1 MTETTTDY
9 RPIWEELGLDLPSH
23 DALLAAIPVLYQNAY
38 LTQTGR
44 PEGMSY
50 FDFVLGEIHGLRI
63 KELVDHK
70 AAGGTVIGT
79 FCLYVPEEIIRALGG
94 QCVGLCAGAEWAYG
108 EVERILPQNTCALI
122 KSFMGFK
129 LGKVCPYAEACD
141 LVIGETTC
149 DGKKKAYELLGD
161 LAPVHVMELPQ
172 MKGPHD
178 WVLWRTEIDKLV
190 TKLEEVSGRKL
201 TAGALAAG
209 IKEVNDKRRA
219 LQRLNAAR
227 KASPPPISG
236 KDALLAVQVAF
247 YDDVPRFTAM
257 VNKIA
262 DELEARVAAGT
273 GVAAAD
279 APRIL
284 VTETP
289 MAIPNWKVH
298 DIIEKAGAV
307 VVMEE
312 MCTGSRYYSKLV
324 DEGAQDLGGMIDAI
338 TDKYLDIN
346 CACFTPNS
354 ARMDDVIRLA
364 REYKVDG
371 IIQYD
376 LQFCAPYQIEATSV
390 DRAAQAAGIPVLRI
404 DTDYSMGDVGA
415 AHHPGGGLLGDDRVA
430 AADHPGPPPA
440 EHRPGRISPRPPP
453 RQLAA
458 AAGGLAPQRGRPA
471 LFGPPGAPSAFPISW
486 PHGCPKAQGRGQG
499 RAPAPPR
506 LDRR

>member
-1 MTETTTDY
+1 MNQPATDY
-9 RPIWEELGLDLPSH
+9 RPMWEALGLDLEGH
-23 DALLAAIPVLYQNAY
+23 DALLSAIPVLYHDAY

-44 PEGMSY
+44 PEGMAY
-50 FDFVLGEIHGLRI
+50 FDFVMSEIHGLRI

-70 AAGGTVIGT
+70 AAGGTVVGT

-141 LVIGETTC
+141 LVVGETTC
-149 DGKKKAYELLGD
+149 DGKKKAYELLGE

-172 MKGPHD
+172 MKRPED
-178 WVLWRTEIDKLV
+178 RALWRAEIERLI
-190 TKLEEVSGRKL
+190 TRLEEVSGRKL
-201 TAGALAAG
+201 TAENLARA

-227 KASPPPISG
+227 KASPVPISG

-247 YDDVPRFTAM
+247 YDDVPRFTGM

-262 DELEARVAAGT
+262 DELEARVAAHE
-273 GVAAAD
+273 GVAPED

-284 VTETP
+284 VTGTP
-289 MAIPNWKVH
+289 MSAPNWKVY
-298 DIIEKAGAV
+298 DVIEKAGGV

-324 DEGAQDLGGMIDAI
+324 DETPGDTAGMLDAL

-364 REYKVDG
+364 KEYDVDG
-371 IIQYD
+371 IVQCD
-376 LQFCAPYQIEATSV
+376 LQFCTPYQIEATSV
-390 DRAAQAAGIPVLRI
+390 ARAAQAAGLPTLRI
-404 DTDYSMGDVGA
+404 DTDYSANDAGQ
-415 AHHPGGGLLGDDRVA
+415 LSTRV
-430 AADHPGPPPA
+430 
-440 EHRPGRISPRPPP
+440 E
-453 RQLAA
+453 
-458 AAGGLAPQRGRPA
+458 
-471 LFGPPGAPSAFPISW
+471 AFLEML
-486 PHGCPKAQGRGQG
+486 R
-499 RAPAPPR
+499 
-506 LDRR
+506 